1 MGKEKKNAAAEENHL
16 NQIKW
21 GTNLCFNIMFVILAL
36 VSIIPVV
43 FVFMISISSE
53 ASLNAFGY
61 RFIPDSFSGSAY
73 QFLWNERAQ
82 IFRALMVSVSV
93 TVTGT
98 VLGVVLTT
106 TMGYV
111 LSRKE
116 FKLRGFLTWVIFI
129 PMIFNGGMV
138 ANYVVVANLLGWRD
152 TFWVLVVPLAVSS
165 FNIIISRTFFNTTIP
180 DSVIESAEID
190 GASQL
195 QIYGRIVLPIS
206 KPVLA
211 TIGLF
216 LSFGYWNDW
225 FQASLYISN
234 DKLVGLQAML
244 NNIMKN
250 IEYIASNPE
259 LGVNLAQYKSSMP
272 SESVRMAIAILI
284 VVPIACVYPFFQ
296 RYFISG
302 LTIGAVKG

>member
-1 MGKEKKNAAAEENHL
+1 MANKKIKAEENQL
-16 NQIKW
+16 NRIKW
-21 GTNLCFNIMFVILAL
+21 GTNLCFNIMFAILAL
-36 VSIIPVV
+36 MCIIPVI
-43 FVFMISISSE
+43 FVFIISISSE
-53 ASLNAFGY
+53 ASLEAFGY
-61 RFIPDSFSGSAY
+61 RFIPDSLSTEAY
-73 QFLWNERAQ
+73 KFLWNERSQ
-82 IFRALMVSVSV
+82 ILRALTVSVSV
-93 TVTGT
+93 TVSGT
-98 VLGVVLTT
+98 VLGVILTT

-111 LSRKE
+111 LSRKQY
-116 FKLRGFLTWVIFI
+116 KLRGFLTWVIFI

-152 TFWVLVVPLAVSS
+152 TFWVLVVPLALSS
-165 FNIIISRTFFNTTIP
+165 YNIIISRTFFNTTIP
-180 DSVIESAEID
+180 DSVVESAEID

-195 QIYGRIVLPIS
+195 QIYTRIVLPIS

-225 FQASLYISN
+225 FQASLYIGT

-244 NNIMKN
+244 NNIMKS
-250 IEYIASNPE
+250 IEYFASHPE
-259 LGVNLAQYKSSMP
+259 LGVSLAQYKSSMP
-272 SESVRMAIAILI
+272 SESVRMAIAIVI